1 MLGENLQKARL
12 SKNLTQEEVAKE
24 LYFSRQA
31 ISRWESNKTEP
42 NLETLIALA
51 DYMIQIYWLLQKE
64 SNLKNEKNISI
75 FLLALVCYFST
86 LSLGFG

>member
-31 ISRWESNKTEP
+31 ISRWESN
-42 NLETLIALA
+42 
-51 DYMIQIYWLLQKE
+51 
-64 SNLKNEKNISI
+64 LKNEKNISI